1 MGQTDPRLCR
11 LPPHS
16 PLTSPRSPPAL
27 PRKTVSVS
35 PSNMNLRN
43 TLLQA
48 GISLSPPLLETGS
61 REGGCSSESSSQHSP
76 FIKLLIDMLCCQRVW
91 ALREGLREGHGANYK
106 SVRNWRRGQ
115 EFMENIGGG
124 CAITVCPSMP
134 LPQFKPR
141 LPGFGERVGH
151 YSLIQGGSLIVN
163 LV

>member
-141 LPGFGERVGH
+141 LSGFGEWVTIPLFKGEA
-151 YSLIQGGSLIVN
+151 
-163 LV
+163 